1 MPWPAESGYKQTIDI
16 YLIELAQKSKAT
28 LVTLDMRLQ
37 RAFPKNAVEALVVA

>member
-1 MPWPAESGYKQTIDI
+1 MPWPAKSGYKQTTDI

-28 LVTLDMRLQ
+28 LLTLDLRLQ